1 MNEAKGGLM
10 LEVVV
15 VSLEVVLVVDDDR
28 ASVEMSIPNV
38 VVDSCDALASCC

>member
-15 VSLEVVLVVDDDR
+15 VSLEVVVDDDR